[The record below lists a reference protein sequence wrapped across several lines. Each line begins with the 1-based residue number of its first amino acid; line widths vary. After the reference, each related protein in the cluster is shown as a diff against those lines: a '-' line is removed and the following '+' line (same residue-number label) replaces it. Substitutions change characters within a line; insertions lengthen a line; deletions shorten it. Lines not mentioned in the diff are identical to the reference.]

1 LERLA
6 VIARLKPGAEVRGE
20 KLIARGPPF
29 DPKESGFAR
38 VSVYFS
44 ASEVMFVF
52 EAHEVESLVEALID
66 DPFQSM
72 VEEALDASRPLVD
85 GEPRIARAKFFW
97 ERDPGA

>member
-20 KLIARGPPF
+20 ELIARGPPF
-29 DPKESGFAR
+29 DPKERGLAR
-38 VSVYFS
+38 VSVYLS

-52 EAHEVESLVEALID
+52 EAHEVETIVEDLID

-72 VEEALDASRPLVD
+72 VEEAFDAWRPLVD

-97 ERDPGA
+97 ERDPEA

>member
-1 LERLA
+1 MERLA

-20 KLIARGPPF
+20 KLIARGSPF

-38 VSVYFS
+38 VSVYLS

>member
-38 VSVYFS
+38 VSVYLS

-85 GEPRIARAKFFW
+85 GEPRVARAKFFW